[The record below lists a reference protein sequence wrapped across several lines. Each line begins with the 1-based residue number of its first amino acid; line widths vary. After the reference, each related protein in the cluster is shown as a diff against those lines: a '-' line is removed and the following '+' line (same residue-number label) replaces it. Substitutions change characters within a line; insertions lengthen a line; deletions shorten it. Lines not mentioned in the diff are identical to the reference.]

1 MSRMSADYRRE
12 GHGAQGSGGIKGGR
26 VDAGVGNER
35 EDAAEPALNRTSGF
49 PSAVSSLTQDFWLR
63 YTLSSIELEQLSWAF

>member
-1 MSRMSADYRRE
+1 VKGNVPKVQE
-12 GHGAQGSGGIKGGR
+12 GLKAAALMPESGTNEKMQLKRGSVCG
-26 VDAGVGNER
+26 
-35 EDAAEPALNRTSGF
+35 LNRTSGF

>member
-1 MSRMSADYRRE
+1 VKGNVPKVQE
-12 GHGAQGSGGIKGGR
+12 GLKAAALMPESGT
-26 VDAGVGNER
+26 NEKMQ
-35 EDAAEPALNRTSGF
+35 LNRRGSVCGLNRRSGF